1 MSPCALAA
9 SIAAN
14 RSCRKSERSSQFPLT
29 PKRCLIVF
37 PLPDRQTQPG
47 GTDLRDT
54 EQLDRH
60 PSSREGTRIAG
71 QPFCPREP
79 RVGPLCPG
87 KGRRR
92 DSEAGR
98 GGRFDLDLD
107 ALMAHQLDARP
118 SVLPTAP
125 VTKDEWVQ
133 TQRPMDA
140 TAHLPG
146 AASWWRSPAIDTARA
161 GDRDGNSEDWPH
173 RRRAG
178 SHRLLCVAHGHE
190 APGQQDT
197 AASHRA
203 GEESLDQRSGPR
215 VLRKPT

>member
-1 MSPCALAA
+1 M
-9 SIAAN
+9 
-14 RSCRKSERSSQFPLT
+14 
-29 PKRCLIVF
+29 F